1 MYGPIDKKT
10 GWHLHHI
17 LYKKGIGPQQQM
29 LVQRGSEILREVG
42 INHATSVYN
51 LVYAPNSVGQHTLEN
66 LKPLVER
73 LEQVRG
79 DKDAIIA
86 VLEYFGKLAAGR

>member
-1 MYGPIDKKT
+1 MSGT
-10 GWHLHHI
+10 
-17 LYKKGIGPQQQM
+17 QQQK
-29 LVQRGSEILREVG
+29 LVQKGSAILREVG

-51 LVYAPNSVGQHTLEN
+51 LVYAPNGAGQHVIEK
-66 LKPLVER
+66 LKPLVEK

-86 VLEYFGKLAAGR
+86 VLEYFGKLAAGK